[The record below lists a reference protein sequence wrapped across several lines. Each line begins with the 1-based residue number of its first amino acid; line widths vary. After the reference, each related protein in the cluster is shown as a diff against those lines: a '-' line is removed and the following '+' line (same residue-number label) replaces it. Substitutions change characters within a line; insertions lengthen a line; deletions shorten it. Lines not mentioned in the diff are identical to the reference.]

1 MRQEVEVIM
10 IFKVNEYDKTYMA
23 YTQDDIMNKDFNDI
37 DVHFMNVINYE
48 SENPKL
54 IPILDNEKEKV
65 LEVYNNLIKQ
75 KENWNVR
82 CWKCNNK

>member
-1 MRQEVEVIM
+1 MKQEVEVIM

-23 YTQDDIMNKDFNDI
+23 YTLDDIMNKDFNEI

-65 LEVYNNLIKQ
+65 LEVYNELIKQ
-75 KENWNVR
+75 KENKNV
-82 CWKCNNK
+82 